1 MILNIQVYINY
12 CRRMEIRVTSASVS
26 NRVKL
31 VFITGVPLSTD
42 RSAPAV
48 LEDSVVVGA
57 SVVVA
62 T

>member
-1 MILNIQVYINY
+1 M
-12 CRRMEIRVTSASVS
+12 RVIVASVS

-31 VFITGVPLSTD
+31 VLITGALLSME
-42 RSAPAV
+42 RSAPAAS
-48 LEDSVVVGA
+48 EDSVVAGASVA

>member
-1 MILNIQVYINY
+1 MTN
-12 CRRMEIRVTSASVS
+12 ASVS

-31 VFITGVPLSTD
+31 VLITGAPLSTES
-42 RSAPAV
+42 SA
-48 LEDSVVVGA
+48 LDDSVVVGVA

>member
-1 MILNIQVYINY
+1 
-12 CRRMEIRVTSASVS
+12 MEIRVTSASVS

-31 VFITGVPLSTD
+31 VLITGAPLSTD